1 MAIDQTDFAFER
13 DLAFLLVDAGRKLN
27 DTYDL
32 HMKPLGLT
40 RSQWRVMAYV
50 SRYPG
55 ISQSEL
61 AENIELSRMAITG
74 LLDRMSNKGL
84 VDRRL
89 VESDRRVR
97 AVFLSEKGQ
106 ALIKHM
112 NSTAVQVLQQ
122 IFANTTNKD
131 REQLRELLETIKTNT
146 SDAKASADPNAV
158 VSQ

>member
-1 MAIDQTDFAFER
+1 MAAAHSDYAFER

-61 AENIELSRMAITG
+61 AQDIELTRMAITG
-74 LLDRMSNKGL
+74 LLDRMSDKGL
-84 VDRRL
+84 IDRRL
-89 VESDRRVR
+89 VKTDRRMK
-97 AVFLSEKGQ
+97 AVFLSKKGE
-106 ALIKHM
+106 ALVKQM
-112 NSTAVQVLQQ
+112 NSTAVQVLKQV
-122 IFANTTNKD
+122 FANTTNKE
-131 REQLRELLETIKTNT
+131 RKLLRDVLETIKTNT
-146 SDAKASADPNAV
+146 TETKVLDA
-158 VSQ
+158 